1 MAISYF
7 NADFLK
13 ILFFTHFWIFWTRK
27 WSKSFKNWYA
37 ASSEYYLKNHARDFW
52 FLNFFWFYGLW
63 RRAMGQKTLKNGIFL
78 IFGCRKIGK
87 NWKIKNPL
95 HDFLDT
101 ITGMMYT
108 IFQVICTIFWL
119 RISKNVL
126 FLGQKN
132 SPMFYIGISAERE
145 RCSYV
150 PDHNFWTVAQKLKYD
165 SSLERGK
172 VVLKHTKKA
181 NWYSKKAIYLPLQP

>member
-1 MAISYF
+1 MQGIFYF
-7 NADFLK
+7 
-13 ILFFTHFWIFWTRK
+13 
-27 WSKSFKNWYA
+27 S
-37 ASSEYYLKNHARDFW
+37 
-52 FLNFFWFYGLW
+52 WFYGLR
-63 RRAMGQKTLKNGIFL
+63 RRAMGQKTLKNAIFQ
-78 IFGCRKIGK
+78 ISGCRKIGK

-126 FLGQKN
+126 FWGQKN
-132 SPMFYIGISAERE
+132 SPMFYIGFSAERE

-172 VVLKHTKKA
+172 VALKHTKKA
-181 NWYSKKAIYLPLQP
+181 NWYSKKAISPPPLQS